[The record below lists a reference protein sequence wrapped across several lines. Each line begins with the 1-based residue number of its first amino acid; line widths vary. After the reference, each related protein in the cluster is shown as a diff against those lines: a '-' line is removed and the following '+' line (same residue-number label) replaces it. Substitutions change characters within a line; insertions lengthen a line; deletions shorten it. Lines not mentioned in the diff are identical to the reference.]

1 MGRGEPPY
9 CVQEDVEK
17 REHLYTAGDRGTL
30 RAKEEACH
38 LNSFQKQGSC
48 ATLPGEENKI
58 LSDQRA
64 ALQDLQ
70 EVEILHKNVNITASN
85 QNENDPW
92 HKTMGPPGH
101 LEVPPGLSF
110 YSCFVCRKVSHKK
123 RDLVKHRRNHSKSQP
138 SKYPKYKSRRSFDL
152 RGSQMVLCKKKRFQ
166 CGECEKSYHMKC
178 SLIVH
183 QVIHTEQQPFQ
194 CPKCERPFR
203 RKATLKKHQ
212 CLHKGV
218 WQGFPQQ
225 SKLTE
230 HVRVHTGEK
239 AFQCPQCDRSFRLQR
254 SLKAHLHLHS
264 GEKPFHCPECNRSF
278 SQKAAVK
285 AHQMVHSG
293 EKPFSC
299 DQCDRKFAHQARLTE
314 HVRVH
319 IGEKPFKCSECK
331 KAFRLKRSLTA
342 HLFQHSREKPFP
354 CPECGRT
361 SSWKNAMK
369 AHQRLHSK
377 EKPFS
382 CAQCGKRFTQP
393 SKLTR
398 HNRVHIKQKEFS
410 CAECKKTFPRQSR
423 CLQSTSRCTPRKS
436 HSPVLSAARASA
448 DTHLTEHKRLHSE
461 EDPFQCPE
469 SPGSFTGQELLLESL
484 YEGPPA
490 DARGE
495 KPFACS
501 ECSKAFTQQSQLTE
515 HARIHSGEKPFQ
527 CPECNKSFRLK
538 GHLKSHLLQHSGQ
551 KPFSCVKCSKSF
563 TQQYRLT
570 EHIRVHSG
578 EKPFQCP
585 ECDKSYCVRG
595 SLKVHLYTHSGQ
607 KPFSSHW
614 SLSVTLEPPRECQ
627 DPSPTGGGYPGSQA
641 VPLRKYRQLR
651 RLLQAAFAPPASRG
665 RCGAGRRLAASPSV
679 HRAGAGLLGGA
690 ECEAS
695 GRCARAEQRKAM
707 AEPAPV
713 RGVPRADAQIRVG
726 SFVSSRAGRRADRHL
741 NEAERGQA
749 EPGRPGTRGG
759 PGEGRREVWGRVTV
773 QPELLNSEPV
783 PLTFEDIAVY
793 FSEQEW
799 QDLEAWQKEL
809 YKHVMRTNYEI
820 LVSLGTCTSE
830 WGKSDVPAGLT
841 VVNVDRTC
849 SRQAHAEHSAH
860 ISSFHSHCSLIVP
873 LFLQEKDL
881 QPKPDRGITF
891 MKPDRH
897 DPRALLPAA
906 HHSWE
911 PTHRERIPNPRT
923 LGPLG
928 LQEVPSWEGTP
939 HPCPVCGESF
949 WKKNHVE
956 KHQGSHL
963 KDQPHGAWKKFSK
976 QADLQHQWS
985 IPRGQRHF
993 RCHECGRSFCLKR
1006 DLLKH
1011 LAAHTGKSPLQCPE
1025 CNTCFHHKWALFSH
1039 HLLHQGE
1046 NPSQCPRCGTS
1057 FLLKTSIQA
1066 HQGQHSGGQA
1076 HQPGRVHK
1084 GEKPFPCL
1092 ECGKSFRLSG
1102 LLKVHQRVHGG
1113 ERPFSCRKCGRGF
1126 SKQCKL
1132 AEHTRVHSGEKP
1144 FWCAEC
1150 GRNFRQRGQL
1160 LRHQRLHTD
1169 EKPFQCPSWGEA
1181 FSCSE
1186 CGRGFTHQCKLR
1198 EHLRVHSG
1206 ERPFQCP
1213 ECDKRF
1219 RLKGILKAHQRTHS
1233 TERPFSCAECGKGFT
1248 RQSKLT
1254 EHLRVHSG
1262 ERPFQC
1268 ADCDRR
1274 FRLKGQLLS
1283 HQRLHTGERPFQCP
1297 ECDKSYRVKA
1307 DMKAHQLL
1315 HSGQMPFSCEC
1326 GKGFAKQSKLV
1337 EHIRTH
1343 TGEKP
1348 FRCLK
1353 CDKSFRLKAQL
1364 LSHQGLHT
1372 GERPFHCP
1380 ECDKTFR
1387 EKGHMLRHQR
1397 IHRPERPFAC
1407 GDCGKGF
1414 IYKSKLAEHIRVH
1427 TKSCRAPR
1435 QRPWQDGVDRR
1446 RLRPEHRRAPGPP
1459 LAEPRAGQVLESSGC
1474 RTLQNHQLKMQ
1485 QGTTGSDPSAEQIP
1499 SLRGPQQVAQTAFTL
1514 TALLRTRVLPA
1525 KHNSLP
1531 GAPPRLLYGPAHLT
1545 DAQSCHDA

>member
-1 MGRGEPPY
+1 M
-9 CVQEDVEK
+9 
-17 REHLYTAGDRGTL
+17 
-30 RAKEEACH
+30 
-38 LNSFQKQGSC
+38 
-48 ATLPGEENKI
+48 
-58 LSDQRA
+58 
-64 ALQDLQ
+64 
-70 EVEILHKNVNITASN
+70 
-85 QNENDPW
+85 
-92 HKTMGPPGH
+92 
-101 LEVPPGLSF
+101 
-110 YSCFVCRKVSHKK
+110 
-123 RDLVKHRRNHSKSQP
+123 
-138 SKYPKYKSRRSFDL
+138 
-152 RGSQMVLCKKKRFQ
+152 
-166 CGECEKSYHMKC
+166 
-178 SLIVH
+178 
-183 QVIHTEQQPFQ
+183 
-194 CPKCERPFR
+194 
-203 RKATLKKHQ
+203 
-212 CLHKGV
+212 
-218 WQGFPQQ
+218 
-225 SKLTE
+225 
-230 HVRVHTGEK
+230 
-239 AFQCPQCDRSFRLQR
+239 
-254 SLKAHLHLHS
+254 
-264 GEKPFHCPECNRSF
+264 
-278 SQKAAVK
+278 
-285 AHQMVHSG
+285 
-293 EKPFSC
+293 
-299 DQCDRKFAHQARLTE
+299 
-314 HVRVH
+314 
-319 IGEKPFKCSECK
+319 
-331 KAFRLKRSLTA
+331 
-342 HLFQHSREKPFP
+342 P
-354 CPECGRT
+354 C
-361 SSWKNAMK
+361 
-369 AHQRLHSK
+369 
-377 EKPFS
+377 
-382 CAQCGKRFTQP
+382 
-393 SKLTR
+393 
-398 HNRVHIKQKEFS
+398 
-410 CAECKKTFPRQSR
+410 
-423 CLQSTSRCTPRKS
+423 
-436 HSPVLSAARASA
+436 
-448 DTHLTEHKRLHSE
+448 
-461 EDPFQCPE
+461 
-469 SPGSFTGQELLLESL
+469 
-484 YEGPPA
+484 
-490 DARGE
+490 
-495 KPFACS
+495 
-501 ECSKAFTQQSQLTE
+501 
-515 HARIHSGEKPFQ
+515 
-527 CPECNKSFRLK
+527 
-538 GHLKSHLLQHSGQ
+538 
-551 KPFSCVKCSKSF
+551 
-563 TQQYRLT
+563 
-570 EHIRVHSG
+570 
-578 EKPFQCP
+578 
-585 ECDKSYCVRG
+585 
-595 SLKVHLYTHSGQ
+595 
-607 KPFSSHW
+607 
-614 SLSVTLEPPRECQ
+614 
-627 DPSPTGGGYPGSQA
+627 GGYPGSQA

-651 RLLQAAFAPPASRG
+651 RLRQAAFAPPGSRG
-665 RCGAGRRLAASPSV
+665 RCGAGRRPAASPSV

-695 GRCARAEQRKAM
+695 GRRARAEQRKAM
-707 AEPAPV
+707 AEPA
-713 RGVPRADAQIRVG
+713 
-726 SFVSSRAGRRADRHL
+726 
-741 NEAERGQA
+741 
-749 EPGRPGTRGG
+749 
-759 PGEGRREVWGRVTV
+759 
-773 QPELLNSEPV
+773 PV

-820 LVSLGTCTSE
+820 LVSLDGGLPKPELISWIEQGSVLFRNLGEPQKSGNIIFNPADLHFDPVIEGQQFWRSQQAVNSRESE
-830 WGKSDVPAGLT
+830 CHFQVDPLEGQDSSEPLLRKSGDV
-841 VVNVDRTC
+841 
-849 SRQAHAEHSAH
+849 
-860 ISSFHSHCSLIVP
+860 SFR
-873 LFLQEKDL
+873 
-881 QPKPDRGITF
+881 PDRGITS

-923 LGPLG
+923 LGPPG

-993 RCHECGRSFCLKR
+993 RCQECGRSFCLKR

-1025 CNTCFHHKWALFSH
+1025 CNTCFHHKWTLFSH

-1057 FLLKTSIQA
+1057 FLPKTSVQA
-1066 HQGQHSGGQA
+1066 HQGQHSGVRPVFRREGDRALGEKARPSSVHSGPRPGPAPGLPLEEHCHLMGGMELVLQRCPA
-1076 HQPGRVHK
+1076 RERPFFCTACDKCFSTRAKLTSHGRVHK

-1102 LLKVHQRVHGG
+1102 LLKVHQRVHSG

-1169 EKPFQCPSWGEA
+1169 EKPFQCPECELSFRLKSMLRAHRLRHSGERP

-1213 ECDKRF
+1213 ECDKSF

-1268 ADCDRR
+1268 ADCDRS

-1427 TKSCRAPR
+1427 TKSCRAPSGPDI
-1435 QRPWQDGVDRR
+1435 QK
-1446 RLRPEHRRAPGPP
+1446 RL
-1459 LAEPRAGQVLESSGC
+1459 S
-1474 RTLQNHQLKMQ
+1474 QLFAMIEADW
-1485 QGTTGSDPSAEQIP
+1485 S
-1499 SLRGPQQVAQTAFTL
+1499 
-1514 TALLRTRVLPA
+1514 
-1525 KHNSLP
+1525 
-1531 GAPPRLLYGPAHLT
+1531 
-1545 DAQSCHDA
+1545 